1 MSTEASVLTAGSSAL
16 AAAIIADS
24 EAKVP
29 ICFQCAKCTSGCPV
43 AARTDLRPHELVR
56 LVQLGARDE
65 ALGSRMLWECT
76 SCETCVTRCPHG
88 VDIPAMMDSLRRMA
102 RSEKKTI
109 SSTKVPVFNDIF
121 LRVVRRRGRTYEAG
135 LMASFKLRTLR
146 LFEDMGKFPMMLWK
160 RKIAILPPSVS
171 GGAERKRLFARAAAK
186 EGEAKGQGQVR

>member
-1 MSTEASVLTAGSSAL
+1 MNTEASVLAAGSPDLAL
-16 AAAIIADS
+16 AIVADS
-24 EAKVP
+24 EAKVSM
-29 ICFQCAKCTSGCPV
+29 CYQCAKCTSGCPV

-102 RSEKKTI
+102 RSEKKTVGT
-109 SSTKVPVFNDIF
+109 TKVPVFNDIF

-146 LFEDMGKFPMMLWK
+146 LFEDMGKLPMMLWK
-160 RKIAILPPSVS
+160 RKLAILPPSVP
-171 GGAERKRLFARAAAK
+171 GGAERKRLFERAATK
-186 EGEAKGQGQVR
+186 EGEAKAKGPAR

>member
-1 MSTEASVLTAGSSAL
+1 MSTQASAITASSPDLAL
-16 AAAIIADS
+16 AIVAET
-24 EAKVP
+24 EAK
-29 ICFQCAKCTSGCPV
+29 IATCFQCAKCSSGCPV

-65 ALGSRMLWECT
+65 VLGSRMLWECT

-88 VDIPAMMDSLRRMA
+88 VDIPAMMDSLRRLA

-109 SSTKVPVFNDIF
+109 RSTKVPVFNDIF

-160 RKIAILPPSVS
+160 RKIAILPPSVP
-171 GGAERKRLFARAAAK
+171 GAAERKRLFARAAAK
-186 EGEAKGQGQVR
+186 PGEAKGKVR

>member
-1 MSTEASVLTAGSSAL
+1 MSTQAPAITTTSPDLAL
-16 AAAIIADS
+16 AIVADS
-24 EAKVP
+24 EAKLP

-56 LVQLGARDE
+56 LVQFGARDE

-88 VDIPAMMDSLRRMA
+88 VDIPAMMDSLRRLA
-102 RSEKKTI
+102 RTEKKVI

-135 LMASFKLRTLR
+135 LLASYKLRTLR

-171 GGAERKRLFARAAAK
+171 GAAERRRLFARARAV
-186 EGEAKGQGQVR
+186 EGKDR